1 MIGYLIVAAIICICV
16 YAYTVWMK
24 PSDPAHKV
32 LALFPG
38 KFKLTG
44 ATPEIDVALD
54 KVNAD
59 GVTAR
64 YIEIVKVDTRAG
76 AEVEFSKT
84 MPGIKNKFGDDIRS
98 VVAISQVYGSS
109 TKIVPALL
117 ADRGL
122 ILPADSGPN
131 DYWLW
136 QLDTDPNSRSD
147 KINISYNIA
156 TRVPPM
162 APYAVAVKS

>member
-1 MIGYLIVAAIICICV
+1 MWYAVVVVALIVYLA
-16 YAYTVWMK
+16 YAWW
-24 PSDPAHKV
+24 SRGRDPAHRV

-44 ATPEIDVALD
+44 VTPEIDATLD
-54 KVNAD
+54 VVTG
-59 GVTAR
+59 GVTPR
-64 YIEIVKVDTRAG
+64 YIEITKVDTRAG

-98 VVAISQVYGSS
+98 VVAITEAQGTSL
-109 TKIVPALL
+109 KIVPALL

-122 ILPADSGPN
+122 IIPANSGPN

-136 QLDTDPNSRSD
+136 QLDDS
-147 KINISYNIA
+147 KINISYNVA
-156 TRVPPM
+156 TRVPAL
-162 APYAVAVKS
+162 APYAVAVKM